1 MIIKGK
7 LVRAMRAL
15 IGYNLLALSRK
26 TTNKVFIKPEGMSLK
41 LTTSLSQRLVLTPQL
56 RQRIEMLQM
65 TTLELSDLIQQQL
78 LENPVLEEV
87 ATQEEAR
94 ELAEKILDH
103 LASADPG
110 AAPDQPQIEASE
122 PELGSPSSNG
132 SGDSEVLSQT
142 YAESDGDAER
152 GDGEPLASADLS
164 EDSVGDELVGEEAAR
179 DAFEEIDFGRE
190 FQDYLDPGYKTQEIE
205 YKEKDAPTFEQF
217 LTRAPSLADHLEW
230 QLHMSPIEGDVCDA
244 AISVIGNLDADGRL
258 NATNEEIAAMGGWT
272 EEIVEK
278 ARQAV
283 MHLDPIGCGARDVR
297 ECLLVQLEVR
307 GESDRLAAGLISDH
321 LSDLQQHKLP
331 HLAKQIGSDVDTL
344 LSELQFIRTLDP
356 YPGRRYSSE
365 EPILISP
372 EIYIE
377 KLDEGDEDYVIYFSD
392 DGSPRLRV
400 SQQYQQMLGKSDVSN
415 ETKSFIREKM
425 RSAVDLL
432 RNIEHRRQTIYKVV
446 ESIVHR
452 QRDFLDK
459 GVQYIKPMMLKD
471 IAEDI
476 GMHLSTVSRVV
487 NRKYAHTP
495 QGVIELRRFFT
506 EGMMNEDGEE
516 VSTRIIK
523 LKIKKLI
530 EEEDSHSPITDD
542 QVVKILIK
550 DGIKLSRR
558 TVAKYRDQ
566 MSIPG
571 SRERRA
577 VV

>member
-1 MIIKGK
+1 
-7 LVRAMRAL
+7 
-15 IGYNLLALSRK
+15 
-26 TTNKVFIKPEGMSLK
+26 MSLK

-65 TTLELSDLIQQQL
+65 TTLELTDLIQQQL

-87 ATQEEAR
+87 ASQEEVQ
-94 ELAEKILDH
+94 ELAEKVLDH
-103 LASADPG
+103 LASSDTDSNFE
-110 AAPDQPQIEASE
+110 AAVPEA
-122 PELGSPSSNG
+122 GTAATNG
-132 SGDSEVLSQT
+132 SGDADVVSSI
-142 YAESDGDAER
+142 AEMGVDVGDTFAA
-152 GDGEPLASADLS
+152 GEP
-164 EDSVGDELVGEEAAR
+164 GEEGQTDESFSEETAR

-205 YKEKDAPTFEQF
+205 YKEDAPTFEQF
-217 LTRAPSLADHLEW
+217 LTRPPSLAEHLEW
-230 QLHMSPIEGDVCDA
+230 QLNMSSLDTEVCDA
-244 AISVIGNLDADGRL
+244 AVAVIGNLNADGRL
-258 NATNEEIAAMGGWT
+258 NATNEEIATMGPWP
-272 EEIVEK
+272 EEVVER

-283 MHLDPIGCGARDVR
+283 MRLDPVGCGAREVK
-297 ECLLVQLEVR
+297 ECLLVQLEVL
-307 GESDRLAAGLISDH
+307 GEKDRLASKLISDH
-321 LSDLQQHKLP
+321 FSDLQQHKLP
-331 HLAKQIGSDVDTL
+331 NLSKQIGVDVEL
-344 LSELQFIRTLDP
+344 LLAELQFIRTLDP

-377 KLDEGDEDYVIYFSD
+377 KLDENDDDYIIYFAD

-400 SQQYQQMLGKSDVSN
+400 SQQYQQMLSQGVSN

-446 ESIVHR
+446 ESIVQR
-452 QRDFLDK
+452 QRDFLDH
-459 GVQYIKPMMLKD
+459 GVQHIKPMMLKD

-506 EGMMNEDGEE
+506 EGMLNEDGEE
-516 VSTRIIK
+516 ISTRIIK

-530 EEEDSHSPITDD
+530 EEEDSHNPITDD
-542 QVVKILIK
+542 QVVKILAK

-566 MSIPG
+566 MQIPG

>member
-1 MIIKGK
+1 
-7 LVRAMRAL
+7 
-15 IGYNLLALSRK
+15 
-26 TTNKVFIKPEGMSLK
+26 MSLK

-65 TTLELSDLIQQQL
+65 TTLELTDLIQQQI

-87 ATQEEAR
+87 ASQEEVG

-103 LASADPG
+103 LANADPG
-110 AAPDQPQIEASE
+110 AAPDHAQMEAAE
-122 PELGSPSSNG
+122 PELGTPSSNG
-132 SGDSEVLSQT
+132 SGDLETLSSVHGE
-142 YAESDGDAER
+142 AEGADSDGHE
-152 GDGEPLASADLS
+152 GVADLS
-164 EDSVGDELVGEEAAR
+164 EDSVGDEIVGEEAAR

-205 YKEKDAPTFEQF
+205 YKEDAPTFEQF

-230 QLHMSPIEGDVCDA
+230 QLHMSPIEEQICDA

-258 NATNEEIAAMGGWT
+258 NATNAEIAAMGGWP
-272 EEIVEK
+272 EEMVEQ

-283 MHLDPIGCGARDVR
+283 MHLDPAGCGARDVR
-297 ECLLVQLEVR
+297 ECLLVQLEVK
-307 GESDRLAAGLISDH
+307 GESDRLAVRLISDH
-321 LSDLQQHKLP
+321 FAELQQHKLP

-344 LSELQFIRTLDP
+344 LNELQFIRTLDP
-356 YPGRRYSSE
+356 YPGRPYSSE

-377 KLDEGDEDYVIYFSD
+377 KLDEDDDEYVIYFGD

-400 SQQYQQMLGKSDVSN
+400 SQQYQQMLGKTDVSN

-452 QRDFLDK
+452 QQDFLDK

-516 VSTRIIK
+516 ISTRIIK

-530 EEEDSHSPITDD
+530 EEEDSHNPITDD

>member
-1 MIIKGK
+1 
-7 LVRAMRAL
+7 
-15 IGYNLLALSRK
+15 
-26 TTNKVFIKPEGMSLK
+26 MSLK

-65 TTLELSDLIQQQL
+65 TTLELTDLIQQQI

-87 ATQEEAR
+87 ATQEEVG

-110 AAPDQPQIEASE
+110 AAPDEPQQLEAAE

-132 SGDSEVLSQT
+132 SGDLEGVST
-142 YAESDGDAER
+142 YAE
-152 GDGEPLASADLS
+152 GDGEGDIGLGEGHEVSAADLS
-164 EDSVGDELVGEEAAR
+164 EDSVGDEIVGEEGSR

-205 YKEKDAPTFEQF
+205 YKEDAPTFEQF

-230 QLHMSPIEGDVCDA
+230 QLHMSPIAEDICEA

-258 NATNEEIAAMGGWT
+258 NATNEEIAAMGGWSQET
-272 EEIVEK
+272 VEE

-283 MHLDPIGCGARDVR
+283 MHLDPVGCGARDVR
-297 ECLLVQLEVR
+297 ECLLVQLEVK
-307 GESDRLAAGLISDH
+307 GESERLAARLISDH
-321 LSDLQQHKLP
+321 LSELQQHKLP
-331 HLAKQIGSDVDTL
+331 HLAKQINSDVDTL
-344 LSELQFIRTLDP
+344 LNELQFIRTLDP

-377 KLDEGDEDYVIYFSD
+377 KLDEADDEYIIYFAD

-452 QRDFLDK
+452 QQDFLDK
-459 GVQYIKPMMLKD
+459 GVQFIKPMMLKD

-516 VSTRIIK
+516 ISTRIIK

-530 EEEDSHSPITDD
+530 EEEDSHNPITDD

>member
-1 MIIKGK
+1 
-7 LVRAMRAL
+7 
-15 IGYNLLALSRK
+15 
-26 TTNKVFIKPEGMSLK
+26 MSLK

-65 TTLELSDLIQQQL
+65 TTLELSELIQQQM

-103 LASADPG
+103 LAGADPSSSF
-110 AAPDQPQIEASE
+110 DQPSEAEATSATAA
-122 PELGSPSSNG
+122 SSNG
-132 SGDSEVLSQT
+132 SGDVEVAAT
-142 YAESDGDAER
+142 AYADAEV
-152 GDGEPLASADLS
+152 ETP
-164 EDSVGDELVGEEAAR
+164 DSVNGAGAAEVAEEAAAAADESTGDDSATR
-179 DAFEEIDFGRE
+179 DSFEEIDFGRE
-190 FQDYLDPGYKTQEIE
+190 FQEYLDPGYKTQEFE
-205 YKEKDAPTFEQF
+205 YKEDAPTFEQF
-217 LTRAPSLADHLEW
+217 LTRAPSLSDHLEW
-230 QLHMSPIEGDVCDA
+230 QLHMDPVGEDVQDA
-244 AISVIGNLDADGRL
+244 AVCVIGNLDADGRL
-258 NATNEEIAAMGGWT
+258 NATNEEIAAMAGCP
-272 EEIVEK
+272 EETVER
-278 ARQAV
+278 ARQTV
-283 MHLDPIGCGARDVR
+283 MRLDPVGCGARDVR
-297 ECLLVQLEVR
+297 ECLLVQLEAR
-307 GESDRLAAGLISDH
+307 GESDRLAASLISEH
-321 LSDLQQHKLP
+321 LSELQQHKLP
-331 HLAKQIGSDVDTL
+331 HLSKQIGVDVDTL
-344 LSELQFIRTLDP
+344 LNELQFIRTLDP
-356 YPGRRYSSE
+356 YPGRRYTSE
-365 EPILISP
+365 EPILIAP

-377 KLDEGDEDYVIYFSD
+377 KLEEGDEDYVIYFAD
-392 DGSPRLRV
+392 DGSPRLRL
-400 SQQYQQMLGKSDVSN
+400 SPQYQQMLAQPGTSN

-452 QRDFLDK
+452 QKDFLDH
-459 GVQYIKPMMLKD
+459 GVQHIKPMMLKD

-506 EGMMNEDGEE
+506 EGMLNEDGEE
-516 VSTRIIK
+516 ISTRIIK

-530 EEEDSHSPITDD
+530 EEEDSHNPITDD
-542 QVVKILIK
+542 QVVKILSK

-566 MSIPG
+566 MHIPG

>member
-1 MIIKGK
+1 
-7 LVRAMRAL
+7 
-15 IGYNLLALSRK
+15 
-26 TTNKVFIKPEGMSLK
+26 MSLK

-65 TTLELSDLIQQQL
+65 TSLELTDLIQQQL

-87 ATQEEAR
+87 PTQEEVQ
-94 ELAEKILDH
+94 EIAEKVLDH
-103 LASADPG
+103 LASADSNSFEES
-110 AAPDQPQIEASE
+110 ATES
-122 PELGSPSSNG
+122 GSPATNG
-132 SGDSEVLSQT
+132 SGDTDVLSSIPAT
-142 YAESDGDAER
+142 DGD
-152 GDGEPLASADLS
+152 GDGGETIATAEQEAISDEGVTDEP
-164 EDSVGDELVGEEAAR
+164 R

-205 YKEKDAPTFEQF
+205 YKEDAPTFEQF
-217 LTRAPSLADHLEW
+217 LTRPPSLAEHLEW
-230 QLHMSPIEGDVCDA
+230 QLNMSSIDSEVRELATC
-244 AISVIGNLDADGRL
+244 VIGNLNADGRL
-258 NATNEEIAAMGGWT
+258 TATNEEIAAMEKVS
-272 EEIVEK
+272 EELVER
-278 ARQAV
+278 ARQEV
-283 MHLDPIGCGARDVR
+283 MRLDPVGCGAREVK
-297 ECLLVQLEVR
+297 ECLLVQLEVM
-307 GESDRLAAGLISDH
+307 GESERLAAKLISEH
-321 LSDLQQHKLP
+321 FAELQQHKLP
-331 HLAKQIGSDVDTL
+331 HLSKQIGVDVETL
-344 LSELQFIRTLDP
+344 LEELQFIRTLDP
-356 YPGRRYSSE
+356 YPGRRYSSD

-377 KLDEGDEDYVIYFSD
+377 KLDEDDDDYVIYFAD

-400 SQQYQQMLGKSDVSN
+400 SQQYQQMLSQGVSN

-446 ESIVHR
+446 ESIVQR
-452 QRDFLDK
+452 QKEFLDH

-506 EGMMNEDGEE
+506 EGMLNEEGEE
-516 VSTRIIK
+516 ISTRIIK

-530 EEEDSHSPITDD
+530 EEEDSHNPITDD
-542 QVVKILIK
+542 QVVKILAK

-566 MSIPG
+566 MQIPG

>member
-1 MIIKGK
+1 
-7 LVRAMRAL
+7 
-15 IGYNLLALSRK
+15 
-26 TTNKVFIKPEGMSLK
+26 MSLK

-65 TTLELSDLIQQQL
+65 TSLELSDLIQQQL

-87 ATQEEAR
+87 PTQEEVR
-94 ELAEKILDH
+94 EIAEKVLDH
-103 LASADPG
+103 LASTNSFDEPAGGGDVDIP
-110 AAPDQPQIEASE
+110 AST
-122 PELGSPSSNG
+122 NG
-132 SGDSEVLSQT
+132 SGDSDVVASLVSGGESEGGEAVV
-142 YAESDGDAER
+142 AEQADDAI
-152 GDGEPLASADLS
+152 S
-164 EDSVGDELVGEEAAR
+164 EDGIGETAVGEEAQR
-179 DAFEEIDFGRE
+179 DPFEEIDFGRE

-205 YKEKDAPTFEQF
+205 YKEDAPTFEQF
-217 LTRAPSLADHLEW
+217 LTRPPSLSEHLEW
-230 QLHMSPIEGDVCDA
+230 QLNMTSIDPKVGDA
-244 AISVIGNLDADGRL
+244 AVAVVGNLDADGRL
-258 NATNEEIAAMGGWT
+258 NATNEEIAAMEQCS
-272 EEIVEK
+272 EEIVEQ

-283 MHLDPIGCGARDVR
+283 MRLDPVGCGARDVK
-297 ECLLVQLEVR
+297 ECLLVQLEVL
-307 GESDRLAAGLISDH
+307 GESERLASRLIKDH
-321 LSDLQQHKLP
+321 FADLQQHRLP
-331 HLAKQIGSDVDTL
+331 HLSKQIGVDVETL
-344 LSELQFIRTLDP
+344 LEELQFIRTLDP

-377 KLDEGDEDYVIYFSD
+377 KLDENDDEYVIYFAD

-400 SQQYQQMLGKSDVSN
+400 SQQYQQMLSQGVSN

-446 ESIVHR
+446 ESIVRR
-452 QRDFLDK
+452 QKDFLDH
-459 GVQYIKPMMLKD
+459 GVQHIKPMMLKD

-506 EGMMNEDGEE
+506 EGMLNEEGEE
-516 VSTRIIK
+516 ISTRIIK

-530 EEEDSHSPITDD
+530 EEEDSHNPITDD
-542 QVVKILIK
+542 HVVKILAK

-566 MSIPG
+566 MQIPG

>member
-1 MIIKGK
+1 
-7 LVRAMRAL
+7 
-15 IGYNLLALSRK
+15 
-26 TTNKVFIKPEGMSLK
+26 MSLK

-65 TTLELSDLIQQQL
+65 TTLELTDLIQQQI

-87 ATQEEAR
+87 ATQEEVG

-103 LASADPG
+103 LANADPG
-110 AAPDQPQIEASE
+110 AAPDESQRLEAAE
-122 PELGSPSSNG
+122 PEVGSPASNG
-132 SGDSEVLSQT
+132 SGDTEAVPSV
-142 YAESDGDAER
+142 YAEGQAEGSDGA
-152 GDGEPLASADLS
+152 DGEGPDVVAADLS
-164 EDSVGDELVGEEAAR
+164 EDSVGDEIVGEEGSR

-205 YKEKDAPTFEQF
+205 YKEDAPTFEQF

-230 QLHMSPIEGDVCDA
+230 QLHMSPIAEEICEA

-258 NATNEEIAAMGGWT
+258 NATDEEITAMGPWG
-272 EEIVEK
+272 VETVEL
-278 ARQAV
+278 ARLAV
-283 MHLDPIGCGARDVR
+283 MHLDPVGCGARDVR

-307 GESDRLAAGLISDH
+307 GESDRLAAQLISGH
-321 LSDLQQHKLP
+321 LSELQQHKLP
-331 HLAKQIGSDVDTL
+331 HLAKQINTDVDTL
-344 LSELQFIRTLDP
+344 LNELQFIRTLDP

-377 KLDEGDEDYVIYFSD
+377 KLDEADEEYIIYFAD

-400 SQQYQQMLGKSDVSN
+400 SQQYQQMLSKPDVSN

-452 QRDFLDK
+452 QQDFLDR

-516 VSTRIIK
+516 ISTRIIK

-530 EEEDSHSPITDD
+530 EEEDSHNPITDD
-542 QVVKILIK
+542 HVVKILIK

>member
-1 MIIKGK
+1 M
-7 LVRAMRAL
+7 
-15 IGYNLLALSRK
+15 
-26 TTNKVFIKPEGMSLK
+26 
-41 LTTSLSQRLVLTPQL
+41 TSLELT
-56 RQRIEMLQM
+56 
-65 TTLELSDLIQQQL
+65 DLIQQQL

-87 ATQEEAR
+87 TSQEEVQ
-94 ELAEKILDH
+94 ELAEKVLDH
-103 LASADPG
+103 LASAD
-110 AAPDQPQIEASE
+110 AASTFEGQVPEA
-122 PELGSPSSNG
+122 GSPATNG
-132 SGDSEVLSQT
+132 SGDADVLASLP
-142 YAESDGDAER
+142 ASSDGEVE
-152 GDGEPLASADLS
+152 GGETIGAGEHDEGGS
-164 EDSVGDELVGEEAAR
+164 EEGVTDESR

-190 FQDYLDPGYKTQEIE
+190 FQEYLDPGYKTQEIE
-205 YKEKDAPTFEQF
+205 YKEDAPTFEQF
-217 LTRAPSLADHLEW
+217 LTRPTSLAEHLEW
-230 QLHMSPIEGDVCDA
+230 QLNMSSIDDDVHEA
-244 AISVIGNLDADGRL
+244 AICVIGNMNADGRL
-258 NATNEEIAAMGGWT
+258 SATNEEIAQ
-272 EEIVEK
+272 VEK
-278 ARQAV
+278 IPEDVIERARQVV
-283 MHLDPIGCGARDVR
+283 MRLDPVGCGARDVK
-297 ECLLVQLEVR
+297 ECLLVQLEVL
-307 GESDRLAAGLISDH
+307 GESDRLATKLISEH
-321 LSDLQQHKLP
+321 LADLQQHKLP
-331 HLAKQIGSDVDTL
+331 HLSKQIGIDVETL
-344 LSELQFIRTLDP
+344 LEELQFIRTLDP
-356 YPGRRYSSE
+356 YPGRRYSSD

-377 KLDEGDEDYVIYFSD
+377 KLDENDEDYVIYFAD

-400 SQQYQQMLGKSDVSN
+400 SQQYQHMLSQGVSN

-446 ESIVHR
+446 ESIVQR
-452 QRDFLDK
+452 QKEFLDH

-506 EGMMNEDGEE
+506 EGMLNEEGEE
-516 VSTRIIK
+516 ISTRIIK

-530 EEEDSHSPITDD
+530 EEEDSHNPITDD
-542 QVVKILIK
+542 QVVKILAK

-566 MSIPG
+566 MQIPG

>member
-1 MIIKGK
+1 
-7 LVRAMRAL
+7 
-15 IGYNLLALSRK
+15 
-26 TTNKVFIKPEGMSLK
+26 MSLK

-65 TTLELSDLIQQQL
+65 TTLELTDLIQQQI

-87 ATQEEAR
+87 ATQEEVG

-110 AAPDQPQIEASE
+110 AAPDPQQMEPAE

-132 SGDSEVLSQT
+132 SGELGSLSSV
-142 YAESDGDAER
+142 YGEGESGDSDGPEI
-152 GDGEPLASADLS
+152 GTADLS
-164 EDSVGDELVGEEAAR
+164 EDSVGDEIVGEEAAR

-205 YKEKDAPTFEQF
+205 YKEDAPTFEQF

-230 QLHMSPIEGDVCDA
+230 QLHMSPIEGEVCEA

-272 EEIVEK
+272 QDAVEQ

-283 MHLDPIGCGARDVR
+283 MHLDPIGCGACDVR
-297 ECLLVQLEVR
+297 ECLLVQLEVK
-307 GESDRLAAGLISDH
+307 GESDRLAARLISDH
-321 LSDLQQHKLP
+321 FADLQQHKLP

-344 LSELQFIRTLDP
+344 LNELQFIRTLDP

-377 KLDEGDEDYVIYFSD
+377 KLDEDDDEYVIYFGD

-400 SQQYQQMLGKSDVSN
+400 SQQYQQMLSKSDVSN

-452 QRDFLDK
+452 QQEFLDK

-516 VSTRIIK
+516 ISTRIIK

-530 EEEDSHSPITDD
+530 EEEDSHNPITDD

-550 DGIKLSRR
+550 DGMKLSRR

>member
-1 MIIKGK
+1 
-7 LVRAMRAL
+7 
-15 IGYNLLALSRK
+15 
-26 TTNKVFIKPEGMSLK
+26 MSLK

-65 TTLELSDLIQQQL
+65 TTLELTDLIQQQL

-87 ATQEEAR
+87 PSQEEVQ
-94 ELAEKILDH
+94 ELAEKVLDH
-103 LASADPG
+103 LASSDAESNFD
-110 AAPDQPQIEASE
+110 AAVPEA
-122 PELGSPSSNG
+122 GSPASNG
-132 SGDSEVLSQT
+132 SGDLDAVPMPESTSDDLGEGFA
-142 YAESDGDAER
+142 AEH
-152 GDGEPLASADLS
+152 GEEGPS
-164 EDSVGDELVGEEAAR
+164 EDGVGEDASR

-205 YKEKDAPTFEQF
+205 YKEDAPTFEQF
-217 LTRAPSLADHLEW
+217 LTRPPSLADHLEW
-230 QLHMSPIEGDVCDA
+230 QLHMSPIDATVCDA
-244 AISVIGNLDADGRL
+244 AIAVIGNLNADGRL
-258 NATNEEIAAMGGWT
+258 NATTEEIARMGQWS
-272 EEIVEK
+272 EEIVEQ
-278 ARQAV
+278 ARQV
-283 MHLDPIGCGARDVR
+283 LLRLDPVGCGARDVK

-307 GESDRLAAGLISDH
+307 GEQDRLAARLISDH
-321 LSDLQQHKLP
+321 LADLQQHKLP
-331 HLAKQIGSDVDTL
+331 NLSKQIGIDVEVL
-344 LSELQFIRTLDP
+344 LAELQFIRTLDP

-377 KLDEGDEDYVIYFSD
+377 KLDESDDDYVIYFAD

-400 SQQYQQMLGKSDVSN
+400 SQQYQQMLSQGVSN

-446 ESIVHR
+446 ESIVAR
-452 QRDFLDK
+452 QRDFLDH
-459 GVQYIKPMMLKD
+459 GVQHIKPMMLKD

-506 EGMMNEDGEE
+506 EGMLNEDGEE
-516 VSTRIIK
+516 ISTRIIK

-530 EEEDSHSPITDD
+530 EEEDSHNPITDD
-542 QVVKILIK
+542 QVVKILAK

-566 MSIPG
+566 MQIPG

>member
-1 MIIKGK
+1 
-7 LVRAMRAL
+7 
-15 IGYNLLALSRK
+15 
-26 TTNKVFIKPEGMSLK
+26 MSLK

-65 TTLELSDLIQQQL
+65 TSLELTDLIQQQL

-87 ATQEEAR
+87 PSQEEVQ
-94 ELAEKILDH
+94 EIAEKVLDH
-103 LASADPG
+103 LASADGDTFEERAPEPG
-110 AAPDQPQIEASE
+110 TPAT
-122 PELGSPSSNG
+122 NG
-132 SGDSEVLSQT
+132 AGDTEVLS
-142 YAESDGDAER
+142 AVPASA
-152 GDGEPLASADLS
+152 DGEPGEALAGGEHEEGGAEEGVTD
-164 EDSVGDELVGEEAAR
+164 ETQRDS
-179 DAFEEIDFGRE
+179 FEEIDFGRE

-205 YKEKDAPTFEQF
+205 YKEDAPTFEQF
-217 LTRAPSLADHLEW
+217 LTKPPSLAEHLEW
-230 QLHMSPIEGDVCDA
+230 QLNMTTLEDDVRDA
-244 AISVIGNLDADGRL
+244 AICVIGNMNADGRL
-258 NATNEEIAAMGGWT
+258 TATDEEIA
-272 EEIVEK
+272 EVEK
-278 ARQAV
+278 IPVEIIERARQVV
-283 MHLDPIGCGARDVR
+283 MRLDPVGCGARDVK
-297 ECLLVQLEVR
+297 ECLLVQLEVL
-307 GESDRLAAGLISDH
+307 GETDRLAAKLISEH
-321 LSDLQQHKLP
+321 FADLQQHKLP
-331 HLAKQIGSDVDTL
+331 HLSKQIGVDVETL
-344 LSELQFIRTLDP
+344 LEELQFIRTLDP

-377 KLDEGDEDYVIYFSD
+377 KLEENDDEYVIYFAD

-400 SQQYQQMLGKSDVSN
+400 SQQYQQMLSQGVSN

-446 ESIVHR
+446 ESIVQR
-452 QRDFLDK
+452 QKDFLDH

-506 EGMMNEDGEE
+506 EGMLNEEGEE
-516 VSTRIIK
+516 ISTRIIK

-530 EEEDSHSPITDD
+530 EEEDSHNPITDD
-542 QVVKILIK
+542 QVVKILAK

-566 MSIPG
+566 MQIPG

>member
-1 MIIKGK
+1 MS
-7 LVRAMRAL
+7 VR
-15 IGYNLLALSRK
+15 
-26 TTNKVFIKPEGMSLK
+26 

-65 TTLELSDLIQQQL
+65 TTIELTDLIQQQL
-78 LENPVLEEV
+78 TENPVLEEV

-103 LASADPG
+103 MASGGEFENFEAPAAEAPAPG
-110 AAPDQPQIEASE
+110 
-122 PELGSPSSNG
+122 LGEPSSNG
-132 SGDSEVLSQT
+132 SGESESDPPFLPDSET
-142 YAESDGDAER
+142 EFAANADAE
-152 GDGEPLASADLS
+152 GASLEAGEELAP
-164 EDSVGDELVGEEAAR
+164 EDSR
-179 DAFEEIDFGRE
+179 DSFEEVDFGRE
-190 FQDYLDPGYKTQEIE
+190 FQDYLDPGYKTQEFE
-205 YKEKDAPTFEQF
+205 YKEDAPTFEQF
-217 LTRAPSLADHLEW
+217 LTRAPSLAEHLEW
-230 QLHMSPIEGDVCDA
+230 QLHMDSAEGDLCLA
-244 AISVIGNLDADGRL
+244 AEAVIGNLDPDGRL
-258 NATNEEIAAMGGWT
+258 NATNEEIAAQGGWT
-272 EEIVEK
+272 EELVER
-278 ARQAV
+278 ARKVV
-283 MHLDPIGCGARDVR
+283 MVLEPVGCGTRDVR
-297 ECLLVQLEVR
+297 ECLLAQLEAR
-307 GESDRLAAGLISDH
+307 GESDRLATQLIRDH
-321 LSDLQQHKLP
+321 LEELQQHKLP
-331 HLAKQIGSDVDTL
+331 HLSKQIGIDIETL
-344 LSELQFIRTLDP
+344 AAELQFIRTLDP
-356 YPGRRYSSE
+356 FPGRRYSSE

-377 KLDEGDEDYVIYFSD
+377 KLEENGEYVIYFAD
-392 DGSPRLRV
+392 DGSPRLRI
-400 SQQYQQMLGKSDVSN
+400 SPSYQQMLSQASVTK
-415 ETKSFIREKM
+415 ETRNFIKEKM

-432 RNIEHRRQTIYKVV
+432 RNIEHRRQTIYRVV

-452 QRDFLDK
+452 QREFLDH
-459 GVQYIKPMMLKD
+459 GVQFIKPMMLKD

-506 EGMMNEDGEE
+506 EGMLNEEGEE
-516 VSTRIIK
+516 ISTRIIK

-530 EEEDSHSPITDD
+530 EDEDSHNPITDD
-542 QVVKILIK
+542 QVVKILVR